1 LELREQNSGRRD
13 HLVVRPDGEKLSTE
27 LLARQQTYR
36 GFGDALSMAFELV
49 MTPLLFGLGGYGLD
63 RWLGTSP
70 LFTVVLSVLAI
81 VGMSARMWYGYD
93 ARMRVHE
100 AAGPW
105 AATTTAAATD
115 TSVTSPERG
124 NP

>member
-1 LELREQNSGRRD
+1 M
-13 HLVVRPDGEKLSTE
+13 VRPDGEKLSSE

-81 VGMSARMWYGYD
+81 IGMSARMWYGYD

-105 AATTTAAATD
+105 ATPTTTIGTD
-115 TSVTSPERG
+115 TSVTSPKRG
-124 NP
+124 NA